1 MTWSQEWKLNLNA
14 EKSEIC
20 TFSTWSNN
28 SSWNPAIFIGNQ
40 KVCVN
45 TTPGL
50 LSVIQSSSSFRQ
62 KAEELFT
69 LLLPHLQHRQNI
81 THFPS
86 PPWQQSPSHEGRIAT
101 SVPGITG

>member
-1 MTWSQEWKLNLNA
+1 MTWSQAWKLNLNA

-50 LSVIQSSSSFRQ
+50 LSVIVDPYYQSYSSYFLGLAPFHTEDGLSRFG
-62 KAEELFT
+62 
-69 LLLPHLQHRQNI
+69 LQ
-81 THFPS
+81 
-86 PPWQQSPSHEGRIAT
+86 
-101 SVPGITG
+101 